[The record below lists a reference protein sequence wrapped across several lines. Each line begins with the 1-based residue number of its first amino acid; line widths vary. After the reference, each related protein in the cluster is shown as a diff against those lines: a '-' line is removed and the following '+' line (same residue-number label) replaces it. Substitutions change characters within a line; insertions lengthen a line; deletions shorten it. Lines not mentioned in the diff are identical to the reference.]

1 MHGRVDHQQSRIH
14 NNWFYAKLA
23 KRKQDMFEGF
33 DNADEHDPE
42 FKSTSPIYPQFTTP
56 VL

>member
-14 NNWFYAKLA
+14 NNWFYVKLA

-33 DNADEHDPE
+33 DKADEHDPE
-42 FKSTSPIYPQFTTP
+42 FKSI
-56 VL
+56 